1 MKIPKLE
8 AQIYK
13 TQKNSPKF
21 FRTNSYK
28 GTQLDSRPDRSIK
41 LTTIKSAMVPLVTEA
56 PASCRGH
63 VHNCAME
70 GIP

>member
-13 TQKNSPKF
+13 TQKNSPNF
-21 FRTNSYK
+21 FRANSYK
-28 GTQLDSRPDRSIK
+28 GAHLDSRPDRSIK
-41 LTTIKSAMVPLVTEA
+41 LTAVKSAMVPLVAEG

-63 VHNCAME
+63 IHNCAVE